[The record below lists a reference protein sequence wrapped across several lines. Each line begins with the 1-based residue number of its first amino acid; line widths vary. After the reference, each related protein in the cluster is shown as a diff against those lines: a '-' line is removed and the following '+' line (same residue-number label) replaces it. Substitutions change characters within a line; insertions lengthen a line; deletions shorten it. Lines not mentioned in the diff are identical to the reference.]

1 MDSANDSAA
10 IAEYTSLRGEID
22 SRAKYQQQ
30 ILALQLTLTGAIF
43 GFALSR
49 ASLTGLIL
57 VVPASTYL
65 LCGRYVAQ
73 RTAIR
78 WISTYIRDVLDGRVA
93 GGFGWIAWSRANRR
107 PNRNVD
113 WLIPM
118 LLTFPGASLLALAW
132 AFPLTFYRPNVSVPA
147 RIGLITL
154 WLIGAFG
161 TAMAARMII
170 SVYLDRSD
178 VTAVKAWRWLA
189 DRARMLVRGDP

>member
-1 MDSANDSAA
+1 MDSADNSAT
-10 IAEYTSLRGEID
+10 IAEYTSLRTEID

-57 VVPASTYL
+57 IVPASSYL

-78 WISTYIRDVLDGRVA
+78 WISTYIRDVLDRRVV
-93 GGFGWIAWSRANRR
+93 GGFGWVTWSRANPR

-113 WLIPM
+113 WLVPM
-118 LLTFPGASLLALAW
+118 LLTFPGASLLALGW
-132 AFPLTFYRPNVSVPA
+132 AFPLTFYQPHVAAAA
-147 RIGLITL
+147 RIGLIAV
-154 WLIGAFG
+154 WLVGAFG
-161 TAMAARMII
+161 TAMTARMII

-178 VTAVKAWRWLA
+178 VTAVKA
-189 DRARMLVRGDP
+189 